1 MQTQTAQ
8 NTTQGDVVTP
18 LETGTRQ
25 RTDAEKQRAAEAKAA
40 RTAALAEQDRERQ
53 QRLLRDAQELTR
65 CLNSGMGLLTPV
77 QVRQIANAV
86 TGTNNE
92 PMEVLRSLNER
103 SFQARAEKWRNSP
116 TQMVKLSFTVFRF
129 SLQILLECGDF
140 DDRLIFSDNLMF
152 LDQTF

>member
-8 NTTQGDVVTP
+8 NTTQGDAATP

-40 RTAALAEQDRERQ
+40 HTALAEQDRDRQ
-53 QRLLRDAQELTR
+53 QRLLRDAQELNK
-65 CLNSGMGLLTPV
+65 CLNSGMGLLTPD
-77 QVRQIANAV
+77 QVRQIADAV

-103 SFQARAEKWRNSP
+103 LGRVQ
-116 TQMVKLSFTVFRF
+116 LS
-129 SLQILLECGDF
+129 
-140 DDRLIFSDNLMF
+140 
-152 LDQTF
+152 